1 MNESSDTGLIEA
13 KKKLEK
19 RKTKLTD
26 QKLLF
31 KDQIDDQKNSYEM

>member
-1 MNESSDTGLIEA
+1 MNESSDSGLIEA

-19 RKTKLTD
+19 RKTKLND

-31 KDQIDDQKNSYEM
+31 KD